1 MCSTLRFFGMKSVLQ
16 IKYIIIIIYHYRFIF
31 TLFMFQIYLMLFR
44 TMVQTLFCFFCENC
58 HLKLALKYFF
68 QMF

>member
-44 TMVQTLFCFFCENC
+44 TV
-58 HLKLALKYFF
+58 
-68 QMF
+68 